1 MRRSANLY
9 LSLYVAMT
17 EMFLYKKSFGAL
29 RKYAGLQN
37 TANLEPT
44 FFVCS
49 SGSHTLHHAVWKAIV
64 LISFV
69 TAVVTLHLFL
79 YFLGLCGLS
88 VAGWWV
94 LAVALPVLLTI
105 GLDVGAWVEMN
116 IISCAV
122 KAHVFTIWNVP
133 LSATYFMWHPQS
145 VIMAICKNIK

>member
-1 MRRSANLY
+1 M
-9 LSLYVAMT
+9 
-17 EMFLYKKSFGAL
+17 KKFFFYFVRGI
-29 RKYAGLQN
+29 RHIIAGI
-37 TANLEPT
+37 
-44 FFVCS
+44 
-49 SGSHTLHHAVWKAIV
+49 TLMAIV

-105 GLDVGAWVEMN
+105 GLDVGVWVEMN